1 LEIKDGKLRLA
12 IYYWHLELVLDLPR
26 FTSSQAIEMTSPC
39 SPDTIVPNLE
49 DLKAARWESGKVA
62 VAAVKKVA
70 FLQGKQVKVDKKGGT
85 FRCLV
90 CSSAP
95 ACGWF
100 VKLARYR
107 GKTGS
112 GDWHVTTADIEH
124 RNCSSTARPTQ
135 KQVAEHPVV
144 RASVTANLT
153 ASTLSLVT
161 QLRHQVGVGCS
172 KSMMYRAKQQIHAEV
187 FSEDPMTISLLPSF
201 LTKFQQLNPGV
212 YTEIQRYET
221 GHFRRAIVI
230 IPASPISAGLNL
242 YGVDAAHMK
251 HRKYNGV
258 QIVMVGR
265 DGNLANRVAAVALAP
280 IEDHDN
286 YLLFFERIMAHNYP
300 LTTVPVFTDRHK
312 GIISATT
319 QLGIFNMF
327 CVRHIIG
334 TDGTSPSHMSMPVL
348 T

>member
-112 GDWHVTTADIEH
+112 GDWHVTTAD
-124 RNCSSTARPTQ
+124 
-135 KQVAEHPVV
+135 
-144 RASVTANLT
+144 VTGLHA
-153 ASTLSLVT
+153 AYPGYAAKSPRVQSIRTLESLVCDT
-161 QLRHQVGVGCS
+161 
-172 KSMMYRAKQQIHAEV
+172 
-187 FSEDPMTISLLPSF
+187 
-201 LTKFQQLNPGV
+201 
-212 YTEIQRYET
+212 
-221 GHFRRAIVI
+221 
-230 IPASPISAGLNL
+230 
-242 YGVDAAHMK
+242 
-251 HRKYNGV
+251 
-258 QIVMVGR
+258 
-265 DGNLANRVAAVALAP
+265 
-280 IEDHDN
+280 
-286 YLLFFERIMAHNYP
+286 
-300 LTTVPVFTDRHK
+300 LTTE
-312 GIISATT
+312 G
-319 QLGIFNMF
+319 L
-327 CVRHIIG
+327 
-334 TDGTSPSHMSMPVL
+334 
-348 T
+348 